1 MFCPRCGAQINPKQ
15 RYCMKCGA
23 LNYDHPDNQKMKQ
36 YITEEEFNK
45 ANEEYNNPEK
55 NAVETVEIGGRTYET
70 KTANKQKYVD
80 TRAALGLLL
89 FITICLGAVYY
100 FVFPYSILMT
110 LALCLAFFLL
120 SFWMLVNICIYMK
133 GGYSG
138 FVSFIPFYSQYALY
152 DIAVG
157 NGWMFL
163 VSFIP
168 IFGLIY
174 ALYVSYQIGKVFG
187 KSGLLTLFFP
197 FIMLPIIAF
206 SDSAAYQGDGRKFK
220 MFLEKNKRR
229 NTLAP
234 AFVIS
239 ALIFLVFLE
248 FTQTSFAE
256 DCADYFTTKDILS
269 VKNKVSKD
277 IEDGV
282 YSCDKG
288 DIVTISGTYY
298 IPFDD
303 ATELMDLPIPIRS
316 SFNGNKFSGY
326 FKVVVKGS
334 HNTITY
340 AITDGEDVYSNIYF
354 GLEPEDVIV
363 PKNVNTCKK
372 S

>member
-1 MFCPRCGAQINPKQ
+1 MFCPRCGSEMDPKQ

-70 KTANKQKYVD
+70 KTANKKKYVD
-80 TRAALGLLL
+80 TRAALGLLF

-110 LALCLAFFLL
+110 LALCFAFFLL
-120 SFWMLVNICIYMK
+120 SFFMLVNICIYMK

-138 FVSFIPFYSQYALY
+138 FTTFVPFYSQYALY

-163 VSFIP
+163 VSLIP
-168 IFGLIY
+168 IFGWIY
-174 ALYVSYQIGKVFG
+174 ALYVNYQIGKVFG
-187 KSGLLTLFFP
+187 KSGWLTLFFP

-206 SDSAAYQGDGRKFK
+206 SDSAAYQGDGKKFK
-220 MFLEKNKRR
+220 KFLEKNKRR

-239 ALIFLVFLE
+239 VLIFLLFLG
-248 FTQTSFAE
+248 FTQVPFAD
-256 DCADYFTTKDILS
+256 DCADYFTFKDIQS
-269 VKNKVSKD
+269 VKNKVAKD
-277 IEDGV
+277 IEDGI

-288 DIVTISGTYY
+288 DIVTVNGTYY

-303 ATELMDLPIPIRS
+303 ATELMDYPIPVRS

-326 FKVVVKGS
+326 FEVEVKGS
-334 HNTITY
+334 RTSLSY
-340 AITDGEDVYSNIYF
+340 VFTDGEDVYSNIYR
-354 GLEPEDVIV
+354 GLDPDDVIV
-363 PKNVNTCKK
+363 PKNANTCKK